1 MLARSISKYA
11 HALVR
16 PYKARVAVL
25 DAKAKLYEQKYDP
38 DTKVVARAQRRLAR
52 TKRHVSPR
60 IQAIQQGRIKRARK
74 AMVETAEA
82 LEKNFSPQPI
92 EVLTPE
98 ASGEDAHPPQAEGGA
113 EHWELKFRPPK
124 PSL

>member
-1 MLARSISKYA
+1 ALARTACGS
-11 HALVR
+11 
-16 PYKARVAVL
+16 ARAD
-25 DAKAKLYEQKYDP
+25 DAYGVKRGDTLDP

-74 AMVETAEA
+74 AMVEAAEA

-98 ASGEDAHPPQAEGGA
+98 AYREDATPSQAEGEAG
-113 EHWELKFRPPK
+113 HWELKFRPPK
-124 PSL
+124 LGI

>member
-1 MLARSISKYA
+1 M
-11 HALVR
+11 
-16 PYKARVAVL
+16 AVL
-25 DAKAKLYEQKYDP
+25 DAKAKLYEQEYDP

-98 ASGEDAHPPQAEGGA
+98 ASGEDAHPPQAEGEAG
-113 EHWELKFRPPK
+113 HWELKFRPPK
-124 PSL
+124 SGL